1 MFSINNVYLQVK
13 CFKMFKSLILFFR
26 KRNIKRNIQQK
37 RLLQFPNINK
47 SPIMTILLDEN
58 QKKDIKKMEQFV
70 RSSLNPH
77 KLRFL
82 ILCETLPDDLLQSD
96 FMFFILKEDFNKV
109 GILKKDKEVVL
120 RSFSDELFV
129 NLSDNNENLLN
140 DYLVSCVN
148 SSFKIG
154 HSGNN
159 MQMHD
164 LVIDYGIEKNEVE
177 RLKIMYKYLLMLSG
191 NKNEK

>member
-1 MFSINNVYLQVK
+1 MELNKIVDT
-13 CFKMFKSLILFFR
+13 
-26 KRNIKRNIQQK
+26 IQ
-37 RLLQFPNINK
+37 
-47 SPIMTILLDEN
+47 E
-58 QKKDIKKMEQFV
+58 
-70 RSSLNPH
+70 
-77 KLRFL
+77 KLGKEESGK
-82 ILCETLPDDLLQSD
+82 IADDLAN
-96 FMFFILKEDFNKV
+96 ILIIEEANSKTIKEKDEQLTKM
-109 GILKKDKEVVL
+109 KKDKEMLL

-140 DYLVSCVN
+140 DYLVSCIN

-154 HSGNN
+154 HSNN
-159 MQMHD
+159 NIQMHD

>member
-1 MFSINNVYLQVK
+1 
-13 CFKMFKSLILFFR
+13 MFKSLILFFR
-26 KRNIKRNIQQK
+26 KRIIKRNIQQK
-37 RLLQFPNINK
+37 RVLQFPDINK
-47 SPIMTILLDEN
+47 SPVMTILLDEN
-58 QKKDIKKMEQFV
+58 QKKDIKMMEQFV
-70 RSSLNPH
+70 KNSLNPH

-82 ILCETLPDDLLQSD
+82 ILSETLPDNLLQSD
-96 FMFFILKEDFNKV
+96 SMFFILKEDFNKL
-109 GILKKDKEVVL
+109 GLLKKEREIVL

-154 HSGNN
+154 HSNNN
-159 MQMHD
+159 MQLHD
-164 LVIDYGIEKNEVE
+164 LVLDYGIEKNEIE
-177 RLKIMYKYLLMLSG
+177 RLKILYKYLLMLSG

>member
-1 MFSINNVYLQVK
+1 
-13 CFKMFKSLILFFR
+13 MFKSLILFFR
-26 KRNIKRNIQQK
+26 KRNIKRNLQQK
-37 RLLQFPNINK
+37 RLLRFPDINK

-58 QKKDIKKMEQFV
+58 QKKDIKMMEQFV
-70 RSSLNPH
+70 KTSLNPH
-77 KLRFL
+77 ELRFL
-82 ILCETLPDDLLQSD
+82 ILSETLPDNLLQSD
-96 FMFFILKEDFNKV
+96 SMFFVVKEDFNKL
-109 GILKKDKEVVL
+109 GLLKKEKEMLL

-154 HSGNN
+154 HSNNN
-159 MQMHD
+159 MKMHD

-177 RLKIMYKYLLMLSG
+177 RLKILYKYLLMLSG

>member
-1 MFSINNVYLQVK
+1 
-13 CFKMFKSLILFFR
+13 MFKSLILFFR
-26 KRNIKRNIQQK
+26 KRNIKRNLQQK
-37 RLLQFPNINK
+37 RLLRFPDINK

-58 QKKDIKKMEQFV
+58 QKKDIKMMEQFV
-70 RSSLNPH
+70 KTSLNPH
-77 KLRFL
+77 ELRFL
-82 ILCETLPDDLLQSD
+82 ILSETLPDNLLQSD
-96 FMFFILKEDFNKV
+96 SMFFVVKEDFNKL
-109 GILKKDKEVVL
+109 GLLKKEKEMLL

-154 HSGNN
+154 HSNN
-159 MQMHD
+159 NIKMHD

-177 RLKIMYKYLLMLSG
+177 RLKILYKYLLMLSG